1 MRSRHCK
8 DEPAFKNV
16 TGEIWEGESKVM
28 SPSQENCLFDNHRYV
43 PTSDRKG
50 IEVCWFQ
57 CFLAYF
63 STRNLTCHFW
73 VARFL
78 LPLKVT
84 VEHIHQA
91 SLLLNWWTQIW
102 GWCDP
107 WIGKLWWCISIT
119 FVGMVRCFSVW
130 FRVEKEAH
138 ICLTKRLQR
147 MLNAIY

>member
-8 DEPAFKNV
+8 DEPAFIDV
-16 TGEIWEGESKVM
+16 TGAIWEGESKAM

-57 CFLAYF
+57 CF
-63 STRNLTCHFW
+63 FW
-73 VARFL
+73 HTFQQGTLRVTFGVARFL

-91 SLLLNWWTQIW
+91 SLLVN
-102 GWCDP
+102 
-107 WIGKLWWCISIT
+107 
-119 FVGMVRCFSVW
+119 
-130 FRVEKEAH
+130 
-138 ICLTKRLQR
+138 
-147 MLNAIY
+147 